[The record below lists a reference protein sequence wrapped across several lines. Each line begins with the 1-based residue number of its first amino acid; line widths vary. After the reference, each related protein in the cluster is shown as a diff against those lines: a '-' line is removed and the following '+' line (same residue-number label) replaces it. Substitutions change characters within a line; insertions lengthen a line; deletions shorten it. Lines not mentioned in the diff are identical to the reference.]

1 MKKEQIESLIKLM
14 PYINELFNINTN
26 IAVTDLNQFI
36 SVQQGNGAMNVNC
49 KPGIPFDTNNSF
61 FESISKGKKTFTA
74 FRDPDDTFKVHTC
87 STITPYYDNDN
98 SIAGFIL
105 VVRDLEQQATVQ
117 NLSLNIS
124 QTFAEFNSN
133 FDNIIKEISKL
144 SEEAH
149 SNVQDADMLMQRIN
163 GIDTIIESIQNIA
176 NQSSLL
182 ALNAKIE
189 AARAGDIGKGF
200 GVVATEIGK
209 LASLSKTSA
218 KEAKNSLS
226 AMKQAIEEINIR
238 INSIENNTNNQVTSI
253 TDISKNVI
261 DVHDDLA
268 NLTQLAKLIKN

>member
-26 IAVTDLNQFI
+26 IAVTDLDQFI

-49 KPGIPFDTNNSF
+49 KIGDSFNTNNPF

-87 STITPYYDNDN
+87 STITPYYHNDN

-124 QTFAEFNSN
+124 QTFADFNKS

-149 SNVQDADMLMQRIN
+149 SNVEDANMLMQRIN
-163 GIDTIIESIQNIA
+163 DIDTIIKSIQNIA
-176 NQSSLL
+176 NQSGLL

-189 AARAGDIGKGF
+189 AARAGEVGKGF

-209 LASLSKTSA
+209 LASSSKNSA
-218 KEAKNSLS
+218 EEAKKSLS

-238 INSIENNTNNQVTSI
+238 INSIENSTNNQATSI
-253 TDISKNVI
+253 TDISRNVI
-261 DVHDDLA
+261 GVHDDLS
-268 NLTQLAKLIKN
+268 NLSEIAKLIKS

>member
-26 IAVTDLNQFI
+26 IAVTDLDRFI

-49 KPGIPFDTNNSF
+49 NVGDSFNTNNPF

-124 QTFAEFNSN
+124 QTFAEFNTS
-133 FDNIIKEISKL
+133 FDSIIKEISNL
-144 SEEAH
+144 SKEAH
-149 SNVQDADMLMQRIN
+149 SNVQDSDMLMQRIN
-163 GIDTIIESIQNIA
+163 GIDIIIESIQSIA

-189 AARAGDIGKGF
+189 AARAGEIGKGF

-209 LASLSKTSA
+209 LASSSKNSA
-218 KEAKNSLS
+218 KEAKKSLS
-226 AMKQAIEEINIR
+226 AMKQAIEEINTR
-238 INSIENNTNNQVTSI
+238 INSIEKSTNNQVTSI

-261 DVHDDLA
+261 DVHDDLS
-268 NLTQLAKLIKN
+268 NLAEIAKLIKS

>member
-14 PYINELFNINTN
+14 PYINKLFNINTN

-36 SVQQGNGAMNVNC
+36 SIQQGEEAMNVNC
-49 KPGIPFDTNNSF
+49 KTGDPFNTNNPF
-61 FESISKGKKTFTA
+61 FESISKEKKTFTA

-87 STITPYYDNDN
+87 STITPYYDDNN

-105 VVRDLEQQATVQ
+105 VVRDLEQQATVEK
-117 NLSLNIS
+117 LSLNIS
-124 QTFAEFNSN
+124 QTFSDFNSS

-149 SNVQDADMLMQRIN
+149 SNVEDANMLMQRIN
-163 GIDTIIESIQNIA
+163 DIDLIIKSIQNIA
-176 NQSSLL
+176 NQSGLL

-189 AARAGDIGKGF
+189 AARAGEVGKGF

-209 LASLSKTSA
+209 LASSSKNSA
-218 KEAKNSLS
+218 EEAKKSLS

-238 INSIENNTNNQVTSI
+238 INSIENSTNNQVTSI

-261 DVHDDLA
+261 DVHDDLE
-268 NLTQLAKLIKN
+268 NLAEISKLIKS

>member
-49 KPGIPFDTNNSF
+49 KPGTPFDTNNPF

>member
-26 IAVTDLNQFI
+26 IAVTDLDQFI
-36 SVQQGNGAMNVNC
+36 SVQQGTGAMNVNC
-49 KPGIPFDTNNSF
+49 KPGDSFDTNNPF

-74 FRDPDDTFKVHTC
+74 FRDPYDTFKVHTC

-124 QTFAEFNSN
+124 QTFAEFNNN

-163 GIDTIIESIQNIA
+163 GIDIIIESIQNIA

-238 INSIENNTNNQVTSI
+238 INSIENNTSNQVTSI

-261 DVHDDLA
+261 DIHDNLS
-268 NLTQLAKLIKN
+268 NLTEIAKLIKS

>member
-1 MKKEQIESLIKLM
+1 MKNEHIKSLIELM
-14 PYINELFNINTN
+14 PYINDLFNINTN

-36 SVQQGNGAMNVNC
+36 YIQQGVGAMNVNC
-49 KPGIPFDTNNSF
+49 KAGDPFNTNNPF

-105 VVRDLEQQATVQ
+105 IVRDLEQQATVE
-117 NLSLNIS
+117 NLSLSIS
-124 QTFAEFNSN
+124 QTFAEFNNS

-149 SNVQDADMLMQRIN
+149 SNVQDADILMQRLN
-163 GIDTIIESIQNIA
+163 GIDIIIESIQNIA

-238 INSIENNTNNQVTSI
+238 INSIEINTNNQVTSI
-253 TDISKNVI
+253 TDISRNVI
-261 DVHDDLA
+261 DVHDDLS
-268 NLTQLAKLIKN
+268 NLAEIAKLIKS

>member
-1 MKKEQIESLIKLM
+1 MKKEQIESLTKLM

-36 SVQQGNGAMNVNC
+36 SIQQGEGAMNVNC
-49 KPGIPFDTNNSF
+49 KTGDSFDTNNPF

-87 STITPYYDNDN
+87 STITPYYDYNN

-124 QTFAEFNSN
+124 QTFEDFNKN
-133 FDNIIKEISKL
+133 FNNIIKEISKL

-149 SNVQDADMLMQRIN
+149 SNVEDANMLMERIN
-163 GIDTIIESIQNIA
+163 DIDIIIKSIQNIA
-176 NQSSLL
+176 NQSGLL

-189 AARAGDIGKGF
+189 AARAGEVGKGF

-209 LASLSKTSA
+209 LASSSKNSA
-218 KEAKNSLS
+218 EEAKKSLS
-226 AMKQAIEEINIR
+226 AMKKAIEEIDIR

-261 DVHDDLA
+261 YVHDNLINLA
-268 NLTQLAKLIKN
+268 QIAKLIKN

>member
-1 MKKEQIESLIKLM
+1 M
-14 PYINELFNINTN
+14 PYFNDLFNINAN

-36 SVQQGNGAMNVNC
+36 YIQQGVGAMNVNS
-49 KPGIPFDTNNSF
+49 KPGDSFDTNNPF

-124 QTFAEFNSN
+124 QTFAEFNNN

-144 SEEAH
+144 SEEVH
-149 SNVQDADMLMQRIN
+149 SNVKDADMLMQRIN
-163 GIDTIIESIQNIA
+163 GIDIIIESIQNIA
-176 NQSSLL
+176 NQSGLL

-189 AARAGDIGKGF
+189 AARAGEIGKGF

-209 LASLSKTSA
+209 LASSSKNSA
-218 KEAKNSLS
+218 QEAKKSLS
-226 AMKQAIEEINIR
+226 AMKQAIEEINTR
-238 INSIENNTNNQVTSI
+238 INSIEKSTNNQVTSI
-253 TDISKNVI
+253 TDISKNIV
-261 DVHDDLA
+261 DVHDDLS
-268 NLTQLAKLIKN
+268 NLTQIAKLIKN